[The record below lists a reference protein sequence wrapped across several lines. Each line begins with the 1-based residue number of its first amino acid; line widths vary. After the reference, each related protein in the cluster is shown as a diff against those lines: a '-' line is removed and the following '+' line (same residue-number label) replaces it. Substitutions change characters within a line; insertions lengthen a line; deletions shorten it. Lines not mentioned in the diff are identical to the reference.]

1 MAAATDAGTATF
13 VATYA
18 SLDPG
23 LFLACVSFQVQV
35 LTMTSKKILVTGA
48 NGFVGQALC
57 NALSARDYIVRGAVR
72 QATRVDQVSVG
83 DIGPG
88 TEWGPA
94 IVGVAAIVHAAARVH
109 VMNDSASNPLHQ
121 YREVNVD
128 GSLNLAR
135 QAASAKVKRFVFISS
150 IKVNGESTL
159 PGQPFTTDDSPDP
172 EDAYGISKWE
182 AETGL
187 LQLANETAMEVV
199 IIRPPLVYGPGV
211 KANFRRM
218 MRWLDK
224 GVPLPLGNI
233 QNRRSLV
240 ALDNLVDLIITCIE
254 HPAAANQIFLAGD
267 GEDLS
272 TTELLKRIGDVL
284 GKPARLFPCPSRLLT
299 LIATLLGKQDV
310 AQRLCG
316 SLQVDIS
323 KARDLLG
330 WEPPVSVEEGLRKV
344 AEDFM
349 KNKL

>member
-1 MAAATDAGTATF
+1 M
-13 VATYA
+13 
-18 SLDPG
+18 
-23 LFLACVSFQVQV
+23 
-35 LTMTSKKILVTGA
+35 ILVSGA

-57 NALSARDYIVRGAVR
+57 SALSARDFIVRGAVR
-72 QATRVDQVSVG
+72 KVTNGDQVGVG
-83 DIGPG
+83 DIGPD
-88 TEWGPA
+88 TEWETA
-94 IVGVAAIVHAAARVH
+94 LSGVTAIVHTAARVH
-109 VMNDSASNPLHQ
+109 VMNDTAGDPIQQ
-121 YREVNVD
+121 YREVNVE
-128 GSLNLAR
+128 GTLNLAR
-135 QAASAKVKRFVFISS
+135 QAASAKVRRFVFISS

-159 PGQPFTTDDSPDP
+159 PGRPFTTDDSPDP

-233 QNRRSLV
+233 QNRHSLV

-267 GEDLS
+267 SEDLS
-272 TTELLKRIGDVL
+272 TTELLKRVGDIL
-284 GKPARLFPCPSRLLT
+284 RKPARLFPCPAKLLT
-299 LIATLLGKQDV
+299 FIASLLGKKDV

-323 KARDLLG
+323 KARELLG
-330 WEPPVSVEEGLRKV
+330 WEPSVSVEEGLRKV

-349 KNKL
+349 KNKI